1 MNVLSRDQQI
11 LVISCLTEGQSIRA
25 TERLT
30 GIHRDTIMRLG
41 ERIGR
46 GCAELHDRMM
56 VGVRVGRI
64 ELDEIWGY
72 VGKKQK
78 RVERHEISHKGD
90 QYTFVALGSAHR
102 AIISYRTGKRDSENT
117 DLFTQDLRERV
128 LGEPEISTD
137 GFHPYRV
144 AIRDAFR
151 GKAHHGVIVKTYSVT
166 NLAVKDAAR
175 RYSPAEV
182 IAVEREVASG
192 FPVKISTSYVERQNL
207 TLRMTQKRFARLTN
221 GFSKKLTNHA
231 AAVSLYV
238 AHYNLCRVHESL
250 RTTPAIAIGVADRV
264 WTIGDLI
271 DAVLPLEP
279 NKPVRVKRN
288 FQVIDGGKLEDNP

>member
-1 MNVLSRDQQI
+1 MNVLSRDQEI
-11 LVISCLTEGQSIRA
+11 AIIACLTEGQSIRA
-25 TERLT
+25 TERIT

-41 ERIGR
+41 ERVGR

-56 VGVRVGRI
+56 VGIRAGRL

-90 QYTFVALGSAHR
+90 QYTFIAMSASAK

-117 DLFTQDLRERV
+117 DLFVQDLRQRV
-128 LGEPEISTD
+128 IGAPEI
-137 GFHPYRV
+137 FLPYTN
-144 AIRDAFR
+144 ASRDAFN
-151 GKAHHGVIVKTYSVT
+151 GKASDGVIVKTYSVT

-182 IAVEREVASG
+182 VAVSREVVSG
-192 FPVKISTSYVERQNL
+192 VPAHISTSYVERQNL
-207 TLRMTQKRFARLTN
+207 TLRMTQRRFARLTN
-221 GFSKKLTNHA
+221 GFSKKLANHA

-238 AHYNLCRVHESL
+238 SHYNLCRVHEAL
-250 RTTPAIAIGVADRV
+250 RTTPAVALGIAGRV
-264 WTIGDLI
+264 WTIGDLL
-271 DAVLPLEP
+271 DATLMLEP
-279 NKPVRVKRN
+279 NRPIRVKRN
-288 FQVIDGGKLEDNP
+288 FTVIEGGRTD

>member
-1 MNVLSRDQQI
+1 MSFVNNLSRDQQI
-11 LVISCLTEGQSIRA
+11 QIIACLTEGQSIRA

-41 ERIGR
+41 ERVGR

-56 VGVRVGRI
+56 VGVRCGRL

-90 QYTFVALGSAHR
+90 QYTFIGMSASAK
-102 AIISYRTGKRDSENT
+102 AIIAYRTGKRDMDNT
-117 DLFTQDLRERV
+117 DQFVQDLRQRV
-128 LGEPEISTD
+128 IGAPEISTD
-137 GFHPYRV
+137 GFHPYKV
-144 AIRDAFR
+144 AIRDAFN
-151 GKAHHGVIVKTYSVT
+151 GKASHGVIVKTYSVT
-166 NLAVKDAAR
+166 NLVVKDAAR

-182 IAVEREVASG
+182 VSVSREVESG
-192 FPVKISTSYVERQNL
+192 LPSYISTSYVERQNL

-238 AHYNLCRVHESL
+238 SHYNLCRVHEAL
-250 RTTPAIAIGVADRV
+250 RTTPAVALGIADRV

-271 DAVLPLEP
+271 DVVLPLEP
-279 NKPVRVKRN
+279 NRPVRVTRN
-288 FQVIDGGKLEDNP
+288 FQVIDGGRT

>member
-1 MNVLSRDQQI
+1 MNTLSRDQQI
-11 LVISCLTEGQSIRA
+11 QIIACLTEGQSIRA
-25 TERLT
+25 TERIT

-41 ERIGR
+41 ERVGR

-56 VGVRVGRI
+56 VGVRAGRL

-78 RVERHEISHKGD
+78 RVQRHEISHKGD
-90 QYTFVALGSAHR
+90 QYTFIGMSASAK

-117 DLFTQDLRERV
+117 DLFIQDLRGRV
-128 LGEPEISTD
+128 IGAPEISTD
-137 GFHPYRV
+137 GFHPYKN
-144 AIRDAFR
+144 AIRDAFNGR
-151 GKAHHGVIVKTYSVT
+151 AHHGVIVKTYSVT

-182 IAVEREVASG
+182 VAVERDVVSG
-192 FPVKISTSYVERQNL
+192 VPMHISTSYVERQNL

-221 GFSKKLTNHA
+221 GFSKTLTNHA

-238 AHYNLCRVHESL
+238 THYNLCRVHEAL
-250 RTTPAIAIGVADRV
+250 RTTPGVALGVADRV
-264 WTIGDLI
+264 WTIGDLL
-271 DAVLPLEP
+271 DATLAIEP
-279 NKPVRVKRN
+279 NRPVRVKRN
-288 FQVIDGGKLEDNP
+288 FTVIKGGKI

>member
-1 MNVLSRDQQI
+1 M
-11 LVISCLTEGQSIRA
+11 SIRA

-41 ERIGR
+41 ERVGR

-56 VGVRVGRI
+56 VGIRTGRL
-64 ELDEIWGY
+64 ELDEIWGF

-90 QYTFVALGSAHR
+90 QYTFVAMSATAK
-102 AIISYRTGKRDSENT
+102 AIISYRTGKRDGDNT
-117 DLFTQDLRERV
+117 DQFIQDLRERV
-128 LGEPEISTD
+128 IGAPEISTD
-137 GFHPYRV
+137 GFLPYQN
-144 AIRDAFR
+144 AIRDALNGR
-151 GKAHHGVIVKTYSVT
+151 ASHGVIVKTYSVT

-182 IAVEREVASG
+182 VAVSREVVSG
-192 FPVKISTSYVERQNL
+192 LPMQLSTSYVERQNL
-207 TLRMTQKRFARLTN
+207 TLRMTQRFARLGN

-238 AHYNLCRVHESL
+238 THYNLCRVHEAL
-250 RTTPAIAIGVADRV
+250 RTTPGVALGVADRV

-279 NKPVRVKRN
+279 NKPVRTVRN
-288 FQVIDGGKLEDNP
+288 FRVIEGAKL

>member
-1 MNVLSRDQQI
+1 MNNLSRDQQI
-11 LVISCLTEGQSIRA
+11 QILACLTEGQSIRA
-25 TERLT
+25 TERIT

-41 ERIGR
+41 ERVGR

-56 VGVRVGRI
+56 VGVRAGRL

-90 QYTFVALGSAHR
+90 QYTFIGMSASAK
-102 AIISYRTGKRDSENT
+102 AIISYRTGKRDTENT
-117 DLFTQDLRERV
+117 DLFIQDLRERV
-128 LGEPEISTD
+128 IGAPEISTD
-137 GFHPYRV
+137 GFHPYKN
-144 AIRDAFR
+144 AIRDAFN
-151 GKAHHGVIVKTYSVT
+151 GKASHGVIVKTYSVT

-182 IAVEREVASG
+182 VAVSREVESG
-192 FPVKISTSYVERQNL
+192 KPSYISTSYVERQNL

-238 AHYNLCRVHESL
+238 AHYNLCRVHEAL
-250 RTTPAIAIGVADRV
+250 RTTPAVALGIADRV

-279 NKPVRVKRN
+279 PRPARVTRN
-288 FQVIDGGKLEDNP
+288 FRVIQGGRNSS

>member
-1 MNVLSRDQQI
+1 M
-11 LVISCLTEGQSIRA
+11 
-25 TERLT
+25 
-30 GIHRDTIMRLG
+30 
-41 ERIGR
+41 
-46 GCAELHDRMM
+46 
-56 VGVRVGRI
+56 
-64 ELDEIWGY
+64 
-72 VGKKQK
+72 
-78 RVERHEISHKGD
+78 
-90 QYTFVALGSAHR
+90 
-102 AIISYRTGKRDSENT
+102 
-117 DLFTQDLRERV
+117 RERV

-137 GFHPYRV
+137 GFLPYQN

-151 GKAHHGVIVKTYSVT
+151 GKAHHGVILKTYSVT

-182 IAVEREVASG
+182 IAVEREVVSG

-238 AHYNLCRVHESL
+238 SHYNLCHVHEAL
-250 RTTPAIAIGVADRV
+250 RATPAVALGVADCV
-264 WTIGDLI
+264 CTISDLL

-279 NKPVRVKRN
+279 NRPVRIQRN
-288 FQVIDGGKLEDNP
+288 FTVIEGGKN